1 MDNSVDKWVA
11 VHIFVQKLSVFM
23 QICCINVNYVKRGQY
38 LVKVN
43 STKLYA
49 VLLALLIVSQ
59 LICMAVLYA
68 DSYSSVDLGYTF
80 VIDAGHG
87 GIDGGVTGVSGSVES
102 VLTLQYAL
110 ELGELLEYRNFGVV
124 YTRTTYSGLYGLPTS
139 GFKRRDMEARRDIIL
154 DADADIV
161 ISIHMNWYSDSSR
174 CGAQVFY
181 QEGYDSALADS
192 VQNSINSLTGKSYS
206 ALAGDYYICN
216 CTDVS
221 SIIVECGFLSN
232 SEEEQLLLTDSYR
245 QQLMYAVMC
254 GVLGYMYS
262 L

>member
-1 MDNSVDKWVA
+1 MK
-11 VHIFVQKLSVFM
+11 I
-23 QICCINVNYVKRGQY
+23 
-38 LVKVN
+38 N

-49 VLLALLIVSQ
+49 VLLAVLIVSQ
-59 LICMAVLYA
+59 MLLMAVLYM
-68 DSYSSVDLGYTF
+68 DSYTGVDIGYTF

-87 GIDGGVTGVSGSVES
+87 GIDRGVTGVSGSVES

-110 ELGELLEYRNFGVV
+110 ELGALLECRGFGVV
-124 YTRTTYSGLYGLPTS
+124 YTRTTDSGLYGLPTS

-154 DADADIV
+154 ESDADIV

-181 QEGYDSALADS
+181 QEGYDSTLADS

-206 ALAGDYYICN
+206 ALSGDYYICS
-216 CTDVS
+216 CTDIA

-232 SEEEQLLLTDSYR
+232 AEEEQLLLTDSYR
-245 QQLMYAVMC
+245 AELMYAVMC
-254 GVLGYMYS
+254 GVLLYMYT